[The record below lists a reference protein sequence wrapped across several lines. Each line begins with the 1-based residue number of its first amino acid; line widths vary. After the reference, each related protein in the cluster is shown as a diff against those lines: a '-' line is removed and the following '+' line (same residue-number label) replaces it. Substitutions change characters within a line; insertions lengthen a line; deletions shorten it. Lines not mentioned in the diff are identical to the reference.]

1 MIVPILKTIA
11 GAVANAARPAAT
23 KMVMA
28 GLRDLQKRVASN
40 QAKVS
45 PPVMPPAALLPLSR
59 AARAEIRSV
68 IQAHPTLY
76 HAIPDLETALI
87 RCRDSAAE
95 LFELSQTALQVLDAL
110 DCRTVETTPPP
121 QTAPPRPASPV
132 VPPHPPAH
140 A

>member
-1 MIVPILKTIA
+1 MIVPLLKTIA

-28 GLRDLQKRVASN
+28 GLRDLQKRVAAN
-40 QAKVS
+40 QGKVS

-68 IQAHPTLY
+68 IMAHPTL
-76 HAIPDLETALI
+76 HNAIPDLEAALI
-87 RCRDSAAE
+87 RTRDSAAE
-95 LFELSQTALQVLDAL
+95 LFELSQTALQVLDAI
-110 DCRTVETTPPP
+110 DARSVESTPPP
-121 QTAPPRPASPV
+121 PTTPPRPAVAV

-140 A
+140 S